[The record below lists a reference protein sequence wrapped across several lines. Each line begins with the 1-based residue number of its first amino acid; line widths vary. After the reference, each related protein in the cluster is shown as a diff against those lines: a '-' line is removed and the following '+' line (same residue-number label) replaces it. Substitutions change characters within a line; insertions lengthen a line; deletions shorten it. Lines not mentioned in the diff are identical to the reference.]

1 MVPGIRTRRAVA
13 AVFAVYLVGV
23 ARLTLWPEAFSDQT
37 GDSIRTVIAWLTA
50 RGLPVT
56 YAGVEAAA
64 NVALFVPFGVLAG
77 LLVSRRR
84 WWVVLAAGCATSA
97 AIETS
102 QLLFLP
108 TRVATVQDV
117 VLNALGTA
125 LGLLVLARGAP
136 HLGLSRNVATAPT
149 DRASPARPRNLS
161 RRMRPV

>member
-1 MVPGIRTRRAVA
+1 MVNTRGVRRVITII
-13 AVFAVYLVGV
+13 FAVYLAGV
-23 ARLTLWPEAFSDQT
+23 ARLTLWPEAFSYQT

-108 TRVATVQDV
+108 TRFPSLQDV
-117 VLNALGTA
+117 ALNTLGSA
-125 LGLLVLARGAP
+125 VGLQILGLARRARDRYRQG
-136 HLGLSRNVATAPT
+136 
-149 DRASPARPRNLS
+149 RASARQ
-161 RRMRPV
+161 V